1 MMKTKTK
8 ISDYT
13 ISKRLIEVND
23 LSFLSDRDHRYG
35 WIRRHYKHHRLRRAL
50 KKQRTVIASKLRTI
64 SDVSISFPK
73 RESLSDK
80 TKSSYTY
87 PYFRCQNLS

>member
-1 MMKTKTK
+1 MMKTKAK

-50 KKQRTVIASKLRTI
+50 KKQKAVIALNPEVAYDLRR
-64 SDVSISFPK
+64 FYFLPK
-73 RESLSDK
+73 ERITL
-80 TKSSYTY
+80 
-87 PYFRCQNLS
+87 RQNQE

>member
-50 KKQRTVIASKLRTI
+50 KMQRTVIASNPEVAYDLRR
-64 SDVSISFPK
+64 FYFLPK
-73 RESLSDK
+73 ERITL
-80 TKSSYTY
+80 
-87 PYFRCQNLS
+87 RQNQE

>member
-50 KKQRTVIASKLRTI
+50 KKQKAVIASNPGVAYDLRR
-64 SDVSISFPK
+64 FYFLPK
-73 RESLSDK
+73 ERITL
-80 TKSSYTY
+80 
-87 PYFRCQNLS
+87 RQNQE

>member
-8 ISDYT
+8 IADYT
-13 ISKRLIEVND
+13 ISKRQIEVND

-50 KKQRTVIASKLRTI
+50 KKQRTVIASNPEVAYDLRR
-64 SDVSISFPK
+64 FYFLPK
-73 RESLSDK
+73 ERITL
-80 TKSSYTY
+80 
-87 PYFRCQNLS
+87 RQNQE